1 MKHEARKLSAS
12 YVMSSK
18 LRDKVRT
25 DVGAKRMV
33 GIELAKMIAMALL
46 DDGYADIKEETIGSE
61 TAMKMEVIVL
71 VKVKDNE
78 EGGEQ

>member
-18 LRDKVRT
+18 LLNKVRT

-33 GIELAKMIAMALL
+33 CIELAKMIAMTLL

-61 TAMKMEVIVL
+61 TAMKMDVVVL
-71 VKVKDNE
+71 VKTGCKE
-78 EGGEQ
+78 EGGQ